1 LGAEFL
7 VGEVGEGGVEEEG
20 EDLGEGGGVDE
31 VGCFVEE
38 AAEGWGRGGGSGWE
52 RGCGWGGEGGGRDG
66 GVGCWRGDGGGDRA
80 GFTEDGGFLGRRRE
94 EVGEPALG
102 SEVSFS

>member
-1 LGAEFL
+1 MRLLRHHRQDGRELRLGGVGVGFGGDFGDAGVGGRVQGRELEGLGAEFL

-38 AAEGWGRGGGSGWE
+38 AAERWG
-52 RGCGWGGEGGGRDG
+52 
-66 GVGCWRGDGGGDRA
+66 
-80 GFTEDGGFLGRRRE
+80 
-94 EVGEPALG
+94 
-102 SEVSFS
+102 